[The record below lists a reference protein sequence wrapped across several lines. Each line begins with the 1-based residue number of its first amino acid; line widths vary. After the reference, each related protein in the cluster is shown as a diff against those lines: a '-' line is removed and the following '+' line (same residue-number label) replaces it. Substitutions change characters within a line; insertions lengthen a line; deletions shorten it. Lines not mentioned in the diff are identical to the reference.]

1 MHDPFHPPY
10 KSMLLPAEWEAQSAV
25 WFTWPQN
32 ADTWTPVWEDARLAY
47 KEILRA
53 SLRYQD
59 VNLLVNDRDL
69 RGRLGEELGA
79 MASQA
84 PFRLEILEYPTN
96 DSWIR
101 DYGALTVRV
110 PDGAKTRLVAL
121 DFTFNSWGGKY
132 PPWDKDDAAPL
143 FMAGHRG
150 REAFS
155 VDLVLEG
162 GSIDVNGRGKLLTT
176 TQCLLNPNRNP
187 KLGRDRIERALHDWL
202 GIEETLWLESGI
214 NGDDTDGHV
223 DDLARFTDARTV
235 FCAIETDSRDENYEP
250 LKRNIRALE
259 RYSRTMDLEVVEV
272 PMPAR
277 QVKADL
283 RTPATYLNFLILNGA
298 VLVPVFRD
306 KRDDGTL
313 QLFEKHFP
321 GRRIEPID
329 CRSLVFGQG
338 AIHCSS
344 MQEPAETPATEK
356 EKGPSAGTAG

>member
-1 MHDPFHPPY
+1 MHNPFEPIH
-10 KSMLLPAEWEAQSAV
+10 KSLILPAEWEKQIAI

-32 ADTWTPVWEDARLAY
+32 ADTWTPVWEDAKAAY
-47 KEILRA
+47 REIIRI

-59 VNLLVNDRDL
+59 VNLLVNDEALRSALRRDF
-69 RGRLGEELGA
+69 EKTAAEA
-79 MASQA
+79 K
-84 PFRLEILEYPTN
+84 FHLEILVYPTN

-101 DYGALTVRV
+101 DYGAITVRNGAE
-110 PDGAKTRLVAL
+110 PHGRDGLITL

-132 PPWDKDDAAPL
+132 PPWDKDDAAPR
-143 FMAGHRG
+143 FMADFRG
-150 REAFS
+150 RKAVG
-155 VDLVLEG
+155 VDFVMEG

-187 KLGRDRIERALHDWL
+187 TLDRDKIERVLNGWL
-202 GIEETLWLESGI
+202 GIEETLWLEAGI

-223 DDLARFTDARTV
+223 DDLARFSDARTV
-235 FCAIETDSRDENYEP
+235 LCAIETDSRDENYAA
-250 LKRNIRALE
+250 LKKNMEILN

-283 RTPATYLNFLILNGA
+283 RTPATYLNFLILNDA

-306 KRDDGTL
+306 KKDDKTL
-313 QLFEKHFP
+313 QMFETRFP
-321 GRRIEPID
+321 DRRIEPID

-344 MQEPAETPATEK
+344 MQEPAPAEAK
-356 EKGPSAGTAG
+356 SGGIPQGAA